1 MWGKSLKGDG
11 GVHRKPSYQS
21 QNSKSS
27 GAPEP
32 QSDVLDPNEE
42 ERAQRHR
49 VIAAIRASVESNT
62 QIRLPAYDKDFSRP
76 SVSAL
81 ASVGVEPNPFGAQ
94 VGPYRYQFEGE
105 EDLLHLI
112 VTRQDGS
119 QILAEEGQQV
129 AKFLLP
135 TLPAGLIWIR
145 PGEFS
150 QHFYCGHDDLVK
162 HVTE

>member
-1 MWGKSLKGDG
+1 MVDAK
-11 GVHRKPSYQS
+11 
-21 QNSKSS
+21 
-27 GAPEP
+27 
-32 QSDVLDPNEE
+32 EE
-42 ERAQRHR
+42 ERAQRWR
-49 VIAAIRASVESNT
+49 VLAAIRTSVESNT

-76 SVSAL
+76 AISAL
-81 ASVGVEPNPFGAQ
+81 ASVGVEPNPFGGQ

-119 QILAEEGQQV
+119 PLSAEEGQSV
-129 AKFLLP
+129 ARFLLP

-150 QHFYCGHDDLVK
+150 QHFYCGHDDLLK
-162 HVTE
+162 HVVD